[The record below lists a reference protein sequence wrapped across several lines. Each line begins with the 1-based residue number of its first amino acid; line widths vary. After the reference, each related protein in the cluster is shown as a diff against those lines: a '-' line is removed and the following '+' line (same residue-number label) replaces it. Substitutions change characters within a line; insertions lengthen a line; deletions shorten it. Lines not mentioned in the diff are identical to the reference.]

1 MSFAVR
7 SAKRKFVEREGFTF
21 LALTKEVF
29 PTYMLTR
36 DINHPTAQHVMSHL
50 LYHVP
55 GVVEVRDFPERSLY
69 MHKLVQVG
77 DRFAVISSF

>member
-1 MSFAVR
+1 
-7 SAKRKFVEREGFTF
+7 
-21 LALTKEVF
+21 
-29 PTYMLTR
+29 MLTR